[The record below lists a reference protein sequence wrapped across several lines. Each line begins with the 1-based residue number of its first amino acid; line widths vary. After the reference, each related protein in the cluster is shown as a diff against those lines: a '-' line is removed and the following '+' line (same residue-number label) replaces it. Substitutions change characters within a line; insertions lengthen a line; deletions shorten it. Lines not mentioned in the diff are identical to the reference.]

1 MTSTNCSQDPSATA
15 NETEPRTTPELVAR
29 RYGAEY
35 SGALADGTDTI
46 DLQLRHRS
54 VRKFLPAEVTDAQL
68 NLIIAAAQSGS
79 QSSNLQ
85 VWSVVAVRNQAR
97 KERISKALGGHPYI
111 ENCSVFLVWTAD
123 FNRNTRIVEA
133 KHGTE
138 VDSVGYLENT
148 LVSFVDSGI
157 AGQNALLAAESLGL
171 GGVFVGSVRNDPLAV
186 ATELK
191 LPEYVFPVVGLAI
204 GVPDPTERA
213 STKPRLP
220 QRTVLHHEEYDAE
233 AWESAAA
240 EYEGHLADYYA
251 DYGRENYS
259 WAFTLN
265 RRIGSVEGMHG
276 RHKIREW
283 LAAQGFDSE

>member
-1 MTSTNCSQDPSATA
+1 MTNHDAARESDPSTN
-15 NETEPRTTPELVAR
+15 ELVER
-29 RYGAEY
+29 RYGAAHP
-35 SGALADGTDTI
+35 GPLADGNATI
-46 DLQLRHRS
+46 NLQLRHRS

-68 NLIIAAAQSGS
+68 ELIVAAAQSGS

-85 VWSVVAVRNQAR
+85 VWSVVAVRDQAR
-97 KERISKALGGHPYI
+97 KDRISAALGGHPYI
-111 ENCSVFLVWTAD
+111 EHCSVFLVWTAD

-133 KHGTE
+133 AHGTE

-171 GGVFVGSVRNDPLAV
+171 GGVFVGSVRNNPL
-186 ATELK
+186 ELSRELN
-191 LPEYVFPVVGLAI
+191 LPEYVFPVVGLAV

-220 QRTVLHHEEYDAE
+220 QRAVLHHEQYDAG
-233 AWESAAA
+233 AWESASR
-240 EYEGHLADYYA
+240 EYEQHLADYYA

-276 RHKIREW
+276 RHQIREW
-283 LAAQGFDSE
+283 LAAKGFDSE

>member
-1 MTSTNCSQDPSATA
+1 MTSTNSHEDTSAA
-15 NETEPRTTPELVAR
+15 SSPEPHTTRELVGR
-29 RYGAEY
+29 RYGTEFAGPLAE
-35 SGALADGTDTI
+35 GTETI

-68 NLIIAAAQSGS
+68 ELFIAAAQSGS

-85 VWSVVAVRNQAR
+85 VWSVVAVRDQAR
-97 KERISKALGGHPYI
+97 KERISKALGGHAYI
-111 ENCSVFLVWTAD
+111 ENCAVFLVWTAD

-133 KHGTE
+133 KHGTD

-148 LVSFVDSGI
+148 LVSFADSGI

-171 GGVFVGSVRNDPLAV
+171 GGVFVGSVRNNPLEV
-186 ATELK
+186 AKELK

-220 QRTVLHHEEYDAE
+220 QRAVLHHEEYDAE
-233 AWESAAA
+233 AWESASA
-240 EYEGHLADYYA
+240 EYEEHLADYYA
-251 DYGRENYS
+251 DYGRDNYS

>member
-1 MTSTNCSQDPSATA
+1 MTSTNSHEDTSAA
-15 NETEPRTTPELVAR
+15 SSPEPHTTCELVDR
-29 RYGAEY
+29 RYGTEFAGPLAE
-35 SGALADGTDTI
+35 GTETI

-68 NLIIAAAQSGS
+68 ELIIAAAQSGS

-85 VWSVVAVRNQAR
+85 VWSVVAVRDQAR

-123 FNRNTRIVEA
+123 FNRNSRIVEA
-133 KHGTE
+133 KHGTD

-171 GGVFVGSVRNDPLAV
+171 GGVFVGSVRNNPLEV

-220 QRTVLHHEEYDAE
+220 QRAVLHHEEYDAE
-233 AWESAAA
+233 AWESASA
-240 EYEGHLADYYA
+240 EYEEHLAEYYA

-276 RHKIREW
+276 RHRIREW